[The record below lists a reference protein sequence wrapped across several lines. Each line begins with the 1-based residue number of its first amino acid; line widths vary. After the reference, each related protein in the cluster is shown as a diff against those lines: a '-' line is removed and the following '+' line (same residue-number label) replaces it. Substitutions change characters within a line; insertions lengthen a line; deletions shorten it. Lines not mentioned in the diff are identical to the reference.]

1 MYSPNNRNP
10 KISNHQLL
18 VDMDIKINKLT
29 NNLSVLIDKPS
40 NPKVFTTYPQDG
52 INFAQDAH
60 PTAYNIQHTCHIPG
74 LAECAVAIK

>member
-29 NNLSVLIDKPS
+29 NNLSVLIDKV
-40 NPKVFTTYPQDG
+40 K
-52 INFAQDAH
+52 
-60 PTAYNIQHTCHIPG
+60 NIEALAVDLNNRIPIRKKG
-74 LAECAVAIK
+74 WIGDYWEIVEKQKN

>member
-29 NNLSVLIDKPS
+29 NNLSVLIDKVIYIE
-40 NPKVFTTYPQDG
+40 NELVDL
-52 INFAQDAH
+52 N
-60 PTAYNIQHTCHIPG
+60 NRIPIRKKG
-74 LAECAVAIK
+74 WIGDYWEIVEKQKN